1 MWGCTVPSDLLRQT
15 EQLKSHL
22 AGMGEHADACVAAA
36 LDVLES
42 GDARAAT
49 QVIADDADRDRAY
62 AHIQNGVLAA
72 IALHHPVGAELR
84 TLTGVLHAGLH
95 VERMIDLGVSM
106 ARTVEPAVDDQGDAD
121 VVHQLLEMGGFAR
134 EVASRS
140 VQAFL
145 EDADHVAEEA
155 ERLDDAVDRLYA
167 SIFGR
172 LVRLAGSDDRLLNWA
187 TRMIHLTRQFE
198 RYADHGVD
206 VAEQAAF
213 VRTGEPVRLR
223 RASTA

>member
-1 MWGCTVPSDLLRQT
+1 MPSDLLNQT

-22 AGMGEHADACVAAA
+22 AEMGKQADACAAAA
-36 LDVLES
+36 LGVLES
-42 GDARAAT
+42 GDASAAT

-84 TLTGVLHAGLH
+84 TLTGLLHAGLH
-95 VERMIDLGVSM
+95 IERMIDLGVGM
-106 ARTVEPAVDDQGDAD
+106 AQTVQPAVDDQSDPD
-121 VVHQLLEMGGFAR
+121 VVHQLLEMGALAR
-134 EVASRS
+134 EVANRS

-155 ERLDDAVDRLYA
+155 QRLDDAVDRLYGN
-167 SIFGR
+167 IVDR
-172 LVRLAGSDDRLLNWA
+172 LVRLASSDQGLLRWTA
-187 TRMIHLTRQFE
+187 RMIHLTQLLE
-198 RYADHGVD
+198 RYADHGVN
-206 VAEQAAF
+206 VAEQAVF
-213 VRTGEPVRLR
+213 MRTGEPVRLR